1 MDWGAPRRLAGIGCS
16 RRGPIGVC
24 GGDPRMARND
34 VLRSSHE
41 PDQGEMPIYDIVPD
55 SDEVLDADVV
65 EMELEP

>member
-1 MDWGAPRRLAGIGCS
+1 
-16 RRGPIGVC
+16 
-24 GGDPRMARND
+24 MARND